1 MVTNTAPKAGP
12 SISDTTP
19 TQGSAVTASSAPIV
33 DPDGTTTSTI
43 TFQWQQNKG
52 GNTAFADIAGA
63 TGPTFTPGAAQVN
76 KRLRVVASYVDDH
89 GTTELIATPQTTV
102 VGILI
107 TNGSGNL
114 TGTAGDDNI
123 TGGAGHDTI
132 TGLGGNDILNGGGGN
147 DAINGGAGDDTI
159 NGGPG
164 TDTIDGDAG
173 NDTLAGDEGND
184 IIIGNGGADTIRFSG
199 TGGGFDSVTGGGETD
214 TIVAM
219 TDNTVIGLTSVATVE
234 TITASGHA
242 GVRLAGSG
250 AADTLNFAKVTLT
263 GIAEINGAAGD
274 DTITGSNG
282 ADTILGDAGTDNII
296 GGAGDDILEGGA
308 GDDSMNGSAGQNT
321 VRFTAA
327 VGRFGAD
334 TINGFDAN
342 PANGQDHILLSG
354 FGITTANFASRVT
367 LATVKGTGNTLVTVK
382 DAANVALGTITVV
395 GTTPGNAAGQMTITD
410 FQLA

>member
-1 MVTNTAPKAGP
+1 MAAAFTAPEPIVSEPIASVSTARSTSSRATRTPAVTLPLLVTNTGTADLVFGGRVIRGSNTASFSQTTTDCTTVAPGGQCTITVTLARGTATGAKTAELAVSTNATVNETVVTLGTNMVANTAPKAGP

-114 TGTAGDDNI
+114 AGTAGDDNI

-184 IIIGNGGADTIRFSG
+184 SIIGNGGADTIRFSG
-199 TGGGFDSVTGGGETD
+199 TGGGFDSVTGGGD
-214 TIVAM
+214 
-219 TDNTVIGLTSVATVE
+219 DR
-234 TITASGHA
+234 HH
-242 GVRLAGSG
+242 R
-250 AADTLNFAKVTLT
+250 
-263 GIAEINGAAGD
+263 GD
-274 DTITGSNG
+274 DRPHG
-282 ADTILGDAGTDNII
+282 DRVDLGRHRR
-296 GGAGDDILEGGA
+296 DDH
-308 GDDSMNGSAGQNT
+308 GQ
-321 VRFTAA
+321 RSRRRPPR
-327 VGRFGAD
+327 RFGR
-334 TINGFDAN
+334 
-342 PANGQDHILLSG
+342 
-354 FGITTANFASRVT
+354 SRHVE
-367 LATVKGTGNTLVTVK
+367 LRQGDPDGHRR
-382 DAANVALGTITVV
+382 DQRRGRR
-395 GTTPGNAAGQMTITD
+395 
-410 FQLA
+410 